1 MALHPLRS
9 SKIVE
14 GKMIICCSIDSLNH
28 LMAEN
33 CAKST
38 TEKAESGTIA
48 VILLGVDEKGG
59 EAYTVLEG

>member
-1 MALHPLRS
+1 
-9 SKIVE
+9 
-14 GKMIICCSIDSLNH
+14 
-28 LMAEN
+28 MAEN